1 MLLEIHEKNPEI
13 RKIHQVVDVLRAG
26 GIIVYPTDTVYAF
39 GCDINNAKAIER
51 ICQIKGINPQKA
63 NLSFICKSLSQV
75 TEYVLPIDNAV
86 FREMRAN
93 MPGAYTYILKGSNA
107 VPKLFKNNKR
117 TVGVRIPD
125 NRIALDLVEA
135 LGNPILS
142 TSIKGNDDESPEYYT
157 NPIEIYEKY
166 GKIVDL
172 VIDGGISSGNVS
184 TIIDCSGDEPII
196 LRD

>member
-1 MLLEIHEKNPEI
+1 MILDIHSKNPEI

-26 GIIVYPTDTVYAF
+26 GIIIYPTDTVYAF
-39 GCDINNAKAIER
+39 GCDINNAKAIEK
-51 ICQIKGINPQKA
+51 ICKIKGINPKKA
-63 NLSFICKSLSQV
+63 HLSFICKSLSQV
-75 TEYVLPIDNAV
+75 TEFVLPIDNAI

-93 MPGAYTYILKGSNA
+93 LPGAYTYILKGSNA
-107 VPKLFKNNKR
+107 VPKLFKNNKK

-125 NRIALDLVEA
+125 NQIALDLVEA

-142 TSIKGNDDESPEYYT
+142 TSIKGSTEDEYFSD
-157 NPIEIYEKY
+157 PIDIYEKY
-166 GKIVDL
+166 GKLVDV
-172 VIDGGISSGNVS
+172 VIDGGISSGNSS